1 MSHLYYD
8 GNGIEYVDVCLWH
21 WICITVL
28 VTYTMKELHDKEM
41 ALNAANSKINS
52 LEDIKIKNEDKLN
65 SYRGTLRK
73 LIREQKEGNINDK
86 ERWPTVS

>member
-1 MSHLYYD
+1 
-8 GNGIEYVDVCLWH
+8 
-21 WICITVL
+21 
-28 VTYTMKELHDKEM
+28 MKELHDKET

-73 LIREQKEGNINDK
+73 LIKEQKEGNINNK
-86 ERWPTVS
+86 ER